1 MNQKALNEKLGL
13 DDSFYNAYFSNSAIK
28 DIKDEYIGTVIDLDT
43 LTKISVQL
51 EHSLGSLVNIYSIM
65 VVILYVIL
73 IYLLSKLI
81 IEKSSHA
88 ISIIKVLGYDDLEI
102 SRLYIIATS
111 LMVLL
116 FLVLTIPLAYVGI
129 KPFIIIYGSAT
140 YLIVL
145 IYEFI
150 KIKRIEMAQALKI
163 IE

>member
-1 MNQKALNEKLGL
+1 
-13 DDSFYNAYFSNSAIK
+13 
-28 DIKDEYIGTVIDLDT
+28 
-43 LTKISVQL
+43 
-51 EHSLGSLVNIYSIM
+51 M

-102 SRLYIIATS
+102 SGLYIIATS

-129 KPFIIIYGSAT
+129 KPFIIAAFKRTMSGWITFYISNSVFIRMFIYGSAT